1 MPVLNESRSEKTSVD
16 DLFQKEEKEI
26 KEIDLEDYK
35 IVV

>member
-1 MPVLNESRSEKTSVD
+1 MPVLNESRSEETSVD